1 MSCDAGR
8 RERRTSATRALGV
21 VRNATS
27 HRDAMHRALDR
38 GPPPSVTLTTP
49 EAVPASVPS
58 DYPDAV
64 AADDDSQWRF
74 SGATIPDDPQVRRGC
89 P

>member
-1 MSCDAGR
+1 
-8 RERRTSATRALGV
+8 
-21 VRNATS
+21 
-27 HRDAMHRALDR
+27 MHRALDR

-74 SGATIPDDPQVRRGC
+74 SIPDDPQVRRGC
-89 P
+89 T

>member
-1 MSCDAGR
+1 
-8 RERRTSATRALGV
+8 
-21 VRNATS
+21 
-27 HRDAMHRALDR
+27 MHRALDR

-74 SGATIPDDPQVRRGC
+74 SGTTIPDDPQVLRGC

>member
-1 MSCDAGR
+1 MDQRGEKGE
-8 RERRTSATRALGV
+8 RERHEGAAC
-21 VRNATS
+21 VRPQRDPQ
-27 HRDAMHRALDR
+27 RDAMHRALDR

-49 EAVPASVPS
+49 EAVPAAVPS